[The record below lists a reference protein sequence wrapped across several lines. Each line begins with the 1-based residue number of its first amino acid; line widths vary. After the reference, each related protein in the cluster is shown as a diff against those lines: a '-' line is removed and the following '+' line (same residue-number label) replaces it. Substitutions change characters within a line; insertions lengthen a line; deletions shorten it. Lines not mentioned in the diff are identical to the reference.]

1 MDEAQKPMQVI
12 KVGLLGL
19 GTVGASVIRILQK
32 NKVAIE
38 EKCGCSFEV
47 IIACARDLEK
57 ARDCSLDG
65 LILTTDPLEVVSHP
79 EVEVVVE
86 LMGGTSIALE
96 VLIEAIEKSKHVVTA
111 NKAVIALHGNELIG
125 TAKRN
130 DIFLGFEAAIAGSIP
145 VVKTLRESLVG
156 NSISKIVGIVNGT
169 CNFMLSGM
177 SESGCSFGAILKEA
191 QTLGYAEADPS
202 FDVDGIDAGHKLAI
216 LASLAFGG
224 AIQFEKVSIDGI
236 REILVDDLVYAD
248 ALGYK
253 VKHLALAN
261 KGVSGIEL
269 RVHPTLIPKGHVLAN
284 IDGVLNAVLI
294 DAEETGPLLLSGAG
308 AGGDA
313 TASSV
318 ISDLV
323 SLAAKSSQKQNI
335 QRAEFRAKSD
345 LSSEVNVLPI
355 ENISSAYYLRIQA
368 LDKPGVLAEI
378 SQNLASSEVS
388 IEAIRQQESYGDD
401 GSVPIIII
409 TRKITE
415 AAIANACKHIG
426 NSDNVCGDI
435 VRYRVES
442 P

>member
-1 MDEAQKPMQVI
+1 MDEARKPMRVI
-12 KVGLLGL
+12 KIGLLGL

-38 EKCGCSFEV
+38 KKCGCSFEV

-57 ARDCSLDG
+57 ARDCSLSG
-65 LILTTDPLEVVSHP
+65 IILTTDPLEVVHHP

-86 LMGGTSIALE
+86 LIGGTTIALG
-96 VLIEAIEKSKHVVTA
+96 VLIEAIKNSKHVVTA
-111 NKAVIALHGNELIG
+111 NKAVIALHGNELIE

-130 DIFLGFEAAIAGSIP
+130 DVFLGFEAAIAGSIP

-156 NSISKIVGIVNGT
+156 NSISKVVGIVNGT

-177 SESGCSFGAILKEA
+177 SESGYSFETILKEA

-253 VKHLALAN
+253 VKHLALAI
-261 KGVSGIEL
+261 KSVSGIEL

-335 QRAEFRAKSD
+335 QRAEFQAKSD

-388 IEAIRQQESYGDD
+388 IEAIRQQESHGDD

>member
-1 MDEAQKPMQVI
+1 MQVI

-32 NKVAIE
+32 NKVAIG

>member
-1 MDEAQKPMQVI
+1 MDEARKPMRVI
-12 KVGLLGL
+12 KIGLLGL

-38 EKCGCSFEV
+38 KKCGCSFEV

-57 ARDCSLDG
+57 ARDCSLSG
-65 LILTTDPLEVVSHP
+65 IILTTDPLEIVHHP

-86 LMGGTSIALE
+86 LIGGTTIALG
-96 VLIEAIEKSKHVVTA
+96 VLIEAIKNSKHVVTA
-111 NKAVIALHGNELIG
+111 NKAVIALHGNELIE

-130 DIFLGFEAAIAGSIP
+130 DVFLGFEAAIAGSIP
-145 VVKTLRESLVG
+145 VVKTLRESLAG
-156 NSISKIVGIVNGT
+156 NSIRKIVGIVNGT

-177 SESGCSFGAILKEA
+177 SESGYSFETILKEA

-236 REILVDDLVYAD
+236 REILVDDLVYAN

-253 VKHLALAN
+253 VKHLALAI
-261 KGVSGIEL
+261 KSTSGIEL
-269 RVHPTLIPKGHVLAN
+269 RVHPTLIPTGHILAN

-323 SLAAKSSQKQNI
+323 SLAAKPSQKQNM
-335 QRAEFRAKSD
+335 QRAEFQAKSD
-345 LSSEVNVLPI
+345 VSSEVNVLPI
-355 ENISSAYYLRIQA
+355 ENIYSAYYLRIQA

-388 IEAIRQQESYGDD
+388 IEAIRQQESHGDD
-401 GSVPIIII
+401 GSVPIVII
-409 TRKITE
+409 TGKITE
-415 AAIANACKHIG
+415 SAIANACKHIG

>member
-1 MDEAQKPMQVI
+1 MDEARKPMRVI
-12 KVGLLGL
+12 KIGLLGL

-38 EKCGCSFEV
+38 KKCGCSFEV

-57 ARDCSLDG
+57 ARDCSLSG
-65 LILTTDPLEVVSHP
+65 IILTTDPLEVVHHP

-86 LMGGTSIALE
+86 LIGGTTIALG
-96 VLIEAIEKSKHVVTA
+96 VLIEAIKNSKHVVTA
-111 NKAVIALHGNELIG
+111 NKAVIALHGNELIE

-130 DIFLGFEAAIAGSIP
+130 DVFLGFEAAIAGSIP

-177 SESGCSFGAILKEA
+177 SESGYSFETILKEA

-253 VKHLALAN
+253 VKHLALAI
-261 KGVSGIEL
+261 KSVSGIEL

-335 QRAEFRAKSD
+335 QRAEFQAKSD

-388 IEAIRQQESYGDD
+388 IEAIRQQESHGDD
-401 GSVPIIII
+401 GSVPIVII

-415 AAIANACKHIG
+415 SAIANACKHIG

>member
-12 KVGLLGL
+12 KIGLLGL

-38 EKCGCSFEV
+38 KKCGCSFEV

-65 LILTTDPLEVVSHP
+65 LILTTDPLEVVRHP

-86 LMGGTSIALE
+86 LIGGTTIALE

-125 TAKRN
+125 TAKRY

-156 NSISKIVGIVNGT
+156 NSISKVVGIVNGT

-177 SESGCSFGAILKEA
+177 SESGCSFGTILKEA

-253 VKHLALAN
+253 VKHLALAI
-261 KGVSGIEL
+261 KSVSGIEL

-335 QRAEFRAKSD
+335 QRAEFQAKSD

-388 IEAIRQQESYGDD
+388 IEAIRQQESHGDD

>member
-32 NKVAIE
+32 NKVAIG

>member
-1 MDEAQKPMQVI
+1 MDEARKPMRVI
-12 KVGLLGL
+12 KIGLLGL

-38 EKCGCSFEV
+38 KKCGCSFEV

-57 ARDCSLDG
+57 ARDCSLSG
-65 LILTTDPLEVVSHP
+65 IILTTDPLEVVHHP

-86 LMGGTSIALE
+86 LIGGTTIALG
-96 VLIEAIEKSKHVVTA
+96 VLIEAIKNSKPVVTA
-111 NKAVIALHGNELIG
+111 NKAVIALHGNELIE

-130 DIFLGFEAAIAGSIP
+130 DVFLGFEAAIAGSIP

-177 SESGCSFGAILKEA
+177 SESGYSFETILKEA

-236 REILVDDLVYAD
+236 REILVDDLVYAN

-253 VKHLALAN
+253 VKHLALAI
-261 KGVSGIEL
+261 KSTSGIEL
-269 RVHPTLIPKGHVLAN
+269 RVHLTLIPKGHVLAN

-294 DAEETGPLLLSGAG
+294 DAEETGPLILSGAG

-323 SLAAKSSQKQNI
+323 SLAAKPSQKQNM
-335 QRAEFRAKSD
+335 QRAEFQAKSD
-345 LSSEVNVLPI
+345 VSSEVNVLPI
-355 ENISSAYYLRIQA
+355 ENIYSAYYLRIQA

-388 IEAIRQQESYGDD
+388 IEAIRQQESHGDD
-401 GSVPIIII
+401 GSVPIVII

-415 AAIANACKHIG
+415 SAIANACKHIG

>member
-1 MDEAQKPMQVI
+1 MDEARKPMRVI
-12 KVGLLGL
+12 KIGLLGL

-38 EKCGCSFEV
+38 KKCGCSFEV

-57 ARDCSLDG
+57 ARDCSLSG
-65 LILTTDPLEVVSHP
+65 IILTTDPLEVVHHP

-86 LMGGTSIALE
+86 LIGGTTIALG
-96 VLIEAIEKSKHVVTA
+96 VLIEAIKNSKHVVTA
-111 NKAVIALHGNELIG
+111 NKAVIALHGNELIE

-130 DIFLGFEAAIAGSIP
+130 DVFLGFEAAIAGSIP

-177 SESGCSFGAILKEA
+177 SESGYSFETILKEA

-236 REILVDDLVYAD
+236 REILVDDLVYAN

-253 VKHLALAN
+253 VKHLALAI
-261 KGVSGIEL
+261 KSTSGIEL
-269 RVHPTLIPKGHVLAN
+269 RVHLTLIPKGHVLAN

-294 DAEETGPLLLSGAG
+294 DAEETGPLILSGAG

-323 SLAAKSSQKQNI
+323 SLAAKPSQKQNM
-335 QRAEFRAKSD
+335 QRAEFQAKSD
-345 LSSEVNVLPI
+345 VSSEVNVLPI
-355 ENISSAYYLRIQA
+355 ENIYSAYYLRIQA

-388 IEAIRQQESYGDD
+388 IEAIRQQESHGDD
-401 GSVPIIII
+401 GSVPIVII

-415 AAIANACKHIG
+415 SAIANACKHIG

>member
-224 AIQFEKVSIDGI
+224 AIQFEKVSIYGI

>member
-1 MDEAQKPMQVI
+1 MDEARKPMRVI
-12 KVGLLGL
+12 KIGLLGL

-38 EKCGCSFEV
+38 KKCGCSFEV

-57 ARDCSLDG
+57 ARDCSLSG
-65 LILTTDPLEVVSHP
+65 IILTTDPLEVVHHP

-86 LMGGTSIALE
+86 LIGGTTIALG
-96 VLIEAIEKSKHVVTA
+96 VLIEAIKNSKHVVTA
-111 NKAVIALHGNELIG
+111 NKAVIALHGNELIE

-130 DIFLGFEAAIAGSIP
+130 DVFLGFEAAIAGSIP

-177 SESGCSFGAILKEA
+177 SEFGYSFETILKEA

-236 REILVDDLVYAD
+236 REILVDDLVYAN

-253 VKHLALAN
+253 VKHLALAI
-261 KGVSGIEL
+261 KSTSGIEL
-269 RVHPTLIPKGHVLAN
+269 RVHLTLIPKGHVLAN

-294 DAEETGPLLLSGAG
+294 DAEETGPLILSGAG

-323 SLAAKSSQKQNI
+323 SLAAKPSQKQNM
-335 QRAEFRAKSD
+335 QRAEFQAKSD
-345 LSSEVNVLPI
+345 ISSEVNVLPI
-355 ENISSAYYLRIQA
+355 ENIYSAYYLRIQA

-388 IEAIRQQESYGDD
+388 IEAIRQQESHGDD
-401 GSVPIIII
+401 GSVPIVII

-415 AAIANACKHIG
+415 SAIANACKHIG

>member
-1 MDEAQKPMQVI
+1 MQVI

>member
-1 MDEAQKPMQVI
+1 MDEARKPMRVI
-12 KVGLLGL
+12 KIGLLGL

-38 EKCGCSFEV
+38 KKCGCSFEV

-57 ARDCSLDG
+57 ARDCSLSG
-65 LILTTDPLEVVSHP
+65 IILTTDPLEVVHHP

-86 LMGGTSIALE
+86 LIGGTTIALG
-96 VLIEAIEKSKHVVTA
+96 VLIEAIKNSKPVVTA
-111 NKAVIALHGNELIG
+111 NKAVIALHGNELIE

-130 DIFLGFEAAIAGSIP
+130 DVFLGFEAAIAGSIP

-177 SESGCSFGAILKEA
+177 SESGYSFETILKEA

-236 REILVDDLVYAD
+236 REILVDDLVYAN

-253 VKHLALAN
+253 VKHLALAI
-261 KGVSGIEL
+261 KSTSGIEL
-269 RVHPTLIPKGHVLAN
+269 RVHLTLIPKGHVLAN

-294 DAEETGPLLLSGAG
+294 DAEETGPLILSGAG

-323 SLAAKSSQKQNI
+323 SLAAKPSQKQNM
-335 QRAEFRAKSD
+335 QRAEFQAKSD
-345 LSSEVNVLPI
+345 ISSEVNVLPI
-355 ENISSAYYLRIQA
+355 ENIYSAYYLRIQA

-388 IEAIRQQESYGDD
+388 IEAIRQQESHGDD
-401 GSVPIIII
+401 GSVPIVII

-415 AAIANACKHIG
+415 SAIANACKHIG

>member
-1 MDEAQKPMQVI
+1 MDEARKPMRVI
-12 KVGLLGL
+12 KIGLLGL

-38 EKCGCSFEV
+38 KKCGCSFEV

-57 ARDCSLDG
+57 VRDCSLSG
-65 LILTTDPLEVVSHP
+65 IILTTDPLEVVHHP

-86 LMGGTSIALE
+86 LIGGTTIALG
-96 VLIEAIEKSKHVVTA
+96 VLIEAIKNSKPVVTA
-111 NKAVIALHGNELIG
+111 NKAVIALHGNELIE

-130 DIFLGFEAAIAGSIP
+130 DVFLGFEAAIAGSIP

-177 SESGCSFGAILKEA
+177 SESGYSFETILKEA

-224 AIQFEKVSIDGI
+224 AIQFEKVSVDGI
-236 REILVDDLVYAD
+236 REILVDDLVYAN

-253 VKHLALAN
+253 VKHLALAI
-261 KGVSGIEL
+261 KSASGIEL
-269 RVHPTLIPKGHVLAN
+269 RVHLTLIPKGHVLAN

-294 DAEETGPLLLSGAG
+294 DAEETGPLILSGAG

-323 SLAAKSSQKQNI
+323 SLAAKPSQKQNM
-335 QRAEFRAKSD
+335 QRAEFQAKSD
-345 LSSEVNVLPI
+345 VSSEVNVLPI
-355 ENISSAYYLRIQA
+355 ENIYSAYYLRIQA

-388 IEAIRQQESYGDD
+388 IEAIRQQESHGDD
-401 GSVPIIII
+401 GSVPIVII

-415 AAIANACKHIG
+415 SAIANACKHIG

-435 VRYRVES
+435 VRYRV
-442 P
+442 

>member
-1 MDEAQKPMQVI
+1 MDEARKPMRVI
-12 KVGLLGL
+12 KIGLLGL

-38 EKCGCSFEV
+38 KKCGCSFEV

-57 ARDCSLDG
+57 ARDCSLSG
-65 LILTTDPLEVVSHP
+65 IILTTDPLEVVHHP

-86 LMGGTSIALE
+86 LIGGTTIALG
-96 VLIEAIEKSKHVVTA
+96 VLIEAIKNSKHVVTA
-111 NKAVIALHGNELIG
+111 NKAVIALHGNELIE

-130 DIFLGFEAAIAGSIP
+130 DVFLGFEAAIAGSIP

-177 SESGCSFGAILKEA
+177 SESGYSFETILKEA

-236 REILVDDLVYAD
+236 REILVDDLVYAN

-253 VKHLALAN
+253 VKHLALAI
-261 KGVSGIEL
+261 KSTSGIEL
-269 RVHPTLIPKGHVLAN
+269 RVHLTLIPKGHVLAN

-294 DAEETGPLLLSGAG
+294 DAEETGPLILSGAG

-323 SLAAKSSQKQNI
+323 SLAAKPSQKQNM
-335 QRAEFRAKSD
+335 QRAEFQAKSD
-345 LSSEVNVLPI
+345 ISSEVNVLPI
-355 ENISSAYYLRIQA
+355 ENIYSAYYLRIQA

-388 IEAIRQQESYGDD
+388 IEAIRQQESHGDD
-401 GSVPIIII
+401 GSVPIVII

-415 AAIANACKHIG
+415 SAIANACKHIG

>member
-1 MDEAQKPMQVI
+1 MDEAQKPMRVI
-12 KVGLLGL
+12 KIGLLGL

-38 EKCGCSFEV
+38 KKCGCSFEV

-65 LILTTDPLEVVSHP
+65 LILTTDPLEVVRHP

-86 LMGGTSIALE
+86 LIGGTTIALE

-130 DIFLGFEAAIAGSIP
+130 DVFLGFEAAIAGSIP

-177 SESGCSFGAILKEA
+177 SESGYSFETILKEA

-236 REILVDDLVYAD
+236 REILVDDLVYAN

-253 VKHLALAN
+253 VKHLALAI
-261 KGVSGIEL
+261 KSTSGIEL

-335 QRAEFRAKSD
+335 QRAEFQAKSD

-388 IEAIRQQESYGDD
+388 IEAIRQQESHGDD